1 MSWGEAFRRS
11 LGHALALLIWLVA
24 SWVLIGAGAALIAY
38 GYEEDSGGAYF
49 VEAC

>member
-1 MSWGEAFRRS
+1 MSWLRGAV
-11 LGHALALLIWLVA
+11 GHARALLIWLVA

-49 VEAC
+49 VGAC